1 MIFRLV
7 CECATPREIIFSPI
21 CAFFYP
27 RLHYVHGAKIQHSE
41 KLIRNEN
48 SNINSNFHFH
58 ITQCLISL
66 GCGYLHYRILCVW
79 TALPISCRGTFFVYM
94 WRGYFFCRSFHTTVL
109 WMLAHFM
116 LAQNGL
122 YLPSILMRFRVH
134 SIKMYWKGRHEENKR
149 WKKKMG
155 ARNREKRR
163 KFSSS
168 FPVLFIHVKCYFR
181 SF

>member
-1 MIFRLV
+1 MIAFANALTQEIFGWVTFRHILVRQKVIMIFRLV

-79 TALPISCRGTFFVYM
+79 TALPISCRGAFFVYM
-94 WRGYFFCRSFHTTVL
+94 WRGYFFSVVSYNCSLNASSFYACTKWLVSSFHTNEISGAFNKNVL
-109 WMLAHFM
+109 
-116 LAQNGL
+116 
-122 YLPSILMRFRVH
+122 
-134 SIKMYWKGRHEENKR
+134 KR
-149 WKKKMG
+149 
-155 ARNREKRR
+155 
-163 KFSSS
+163 
-168 FPVLFIHVKCYFR
+168 
-181 SF
+181 